1 MSIGIDTESTLIMS
15 RRHERL
21 APALEQPTKP
31 NAQRTT
37 TSVMAFAGKATMNVS
52 MRGRL
57 SLMMFLQYFIWGA
70 WYVTL
75 GTWLGEG
82 LHFTG
87 QQIGLAAGTT
97 AVGAIVS
104 PFLVGLIADRLFAT
118 QRVLAVLH
126 LVGAMLL
133 YAASTQTSFHCM
145 YGIVLAYAICY
156 MPTLALT
163 NSLAFRQ
170 MTDPKL
176 EFGLIRV
183 LGTGG
188 WIVAGLLIGGFRLE
202 ATAMPMRLAAG
213 ASLVMGAYC
222 VTLPNTPPLS
232 STKGFRLADIVPAE
246 SLQLFRERSFAVF
259 ALASFLICIPLQFY
273 YAFTNLFL
281 NETGVRDAA
290 GKMTGGQMSELF
302 CMLLIPWFFCRLGV
316 KYMLIAAMLAWTLR
330 YAFFAYGNSGS
341 GMWMLWSG
349 ILLHGICYDFFFVTG
364 QIYVDQRAPLA
375 LRAAAQG
382 MITLITYGAGMLLG
396 SWLSGRIVDLYAMTT
411 ASGAVTHSWRSIW
424 LVSAACS
431 TAVLLLFVV
440 SFSNDRDIDRAPI
453 EEPQVAAGAPL

>member
-1 MSIGIDTESTLIMS
+1 
-15 RRHERL
+15 
-21 APALEQPTKP
+21 
-31 NAQRTT
+31 
-37 TSVMAFAGKATMNVS
+37 
-52 MRGRL
+52 
-57 SLMMFLQYFIWGA
+57 MMFLQYFIWGA

-82 LHFTG
+82 LHLTG

-104 PFLVGLIADRLFAT
+104 PFFVGLIADRLFAT
-118 QRVLAVLH
+118 QKVLAALH
-126 LVGAMLL
+126 LIGAVLL
-133 YAASTQTSFHCM
+133 YAASTQTSFSHL
-145 YGIVLAYAICY
+145 YGIVLAYAVCY

-176 EFGLIRV
+176 EFGFIRV

-202 ATAMPMRLAAG
+202 ATPMSMRLAAG
-213 ASLVMGAYC
+213 ASLVMALYC
-222 VTLPNTPPLS
+222 FTLPNTPPLS
-232 STKGFRLADIVPAE
+232 SARGFRLADILPIE
-246 SLQLFRERSFAVF
+246 SLRLFRERSFAVF

-281 NETGVRDAA
+281 NETGVRNAA

-302 CMLLIPWFFCRLGV
+302 CMLLIPWFFRRLGV

-330 YAFFAYGNSGS
+330 YAFFAFGNNGS
-341 GMWMLWSG
+341 GMWMLWAS
-349 ILLHGICYDFFFVTG
+349 ILLHGICYDLFFVTG
-364 QIYVDQRAPLA
+364 QIYVDQKAPLA

-396 SWLSGRIVDLYAMTT
+396 SWLSGRIVDLYATTT
-411 ASGAVTHSWRSIW
+411 ASGAVRHAWRSIW
-424 LVSAACS
+424 LASSACS
-431 TAVLLLFVV
+431 AAVLLLFFV
-440 SFSNDRDIDRAPI
+440 SFSNERETGRAPI
-453 EEPQVAAGAPL
+453 AEHEMATGAPLSNSS